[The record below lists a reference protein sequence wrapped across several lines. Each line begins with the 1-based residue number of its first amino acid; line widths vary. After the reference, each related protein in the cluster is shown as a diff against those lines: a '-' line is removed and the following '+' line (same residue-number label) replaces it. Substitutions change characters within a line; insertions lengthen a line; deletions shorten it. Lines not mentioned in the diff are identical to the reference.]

1 MLEEL
6 TGLAAM
12 HAAAELADIDMETDD
27 ELEDGDEW
35 TTL

>member
-12 HAAAELADIDMETDD
+12 HAAAELADFDMDD
-27 ELEDGDEW
+27 PDESEDGDEW